1 MLYPVLKVI
10 VRLAAR
16 IFCRKIIINNP
27 AMLKEKGPLILACSH
42 PNSFLDAVLMDILF
56 EQPVW
61 SLTRGDAF
69 LNKRITRLFYKLKM
83 LPVYRPSEGVENL
96 SENYKTFDA
105 CVELFK
111 RDQVVLI
118 FSEGLCANEWHLR
131 SLKKGTAR
139 LAYKCQ
145 QENIP
150 LKILPV
156 GINYSSFKRF
166 GKNLFVNFGNIFTA
180 NDLDKNLSDGAWN
193 QVFNNTLQQELRPL
207 VFEIEKKDKAKQK
220 ELLEIKPSLL
230 TKLLL
235 AIPAV
240 IGWITHV
247 PFYLPIK
254 YWVFKKYN
262 ETVHIDSMLI
272 VVSLF
277 TYPFYLLLITFLLF
291 ITFNTYWVLLLLIIL
306 PFTAWSYV
314 QLKGQLDRFDKKVLV

>member
-1 MLYPVLKVI
+1 MLYSVLKVI

-27 AMLKEKGPLILACSH
+27 ELLKEKGPMILACSH

-83 LPVYRPSEGVENL
+83 LPVYRPSEGIENL

-105 CVELFK
+105 CIELFK
-111 RDQVVLI
+111 RGQVVLI
-118 FSEGLCANEWHLR
+118 FSEGLCVNEWHLR

-166 GKNLFVNFGNIFTA
+166 GKNLFVNFGNILTA

-193 QVFNNTLQQELRPL
+193 QVFNNNLQQELRPL
-207 VFEIEKKDKAKQK
+207 VFEIDKNDKAKQK
-220 ELLEIKPSLL
+220 ELLEIKPSLT
-230 TKLLL
+230 TKIFL
-235 AIPAV
+235 AIPAA
-240 IGWITHV
+240 IGWLVHA
-247 PFYLPIK
+247 PLYLPIK
-254 YWVFKKYN
+254 YWVHKKYN
-262 ETVHIDSMLI
+262 DTGHMDAMQI
-272 VVSLF
+272 VLPLF
-277 TYPFYLLLITFLLF
+277 SYPFYLLLITFILF
-291 ITFNTYWVLLLLIIL
+291 ITLNTWWVFILFIIL

-314 QLKGQLDRFDKKVLV
+314 QLKGQLDK

>member
-1 MLYPVLKVI
+1 MLYSVLKVI
-10 VRLAAR
+10 VRLAAK
-16 IFCRKIIINNP
+16 IFCRKIIINKPELLN
-27 AMLKEKGPLILACSH
+27 EKGPMILACSH

-56 EQPVW
+56 EQPIW

-69 LNKRITRLFYKLKM
+69 LNKRITNLFYKLKM

-105 CVELFK
+105 CIELFK
-111 RDQVVLI
+111 RHQIVLI
-118 FSEGLCANEWHLR
+118 FSEGLCVNEWHLR

-166 GKNLFVNFGNIFTA
+166 GKNLFVNFGNIFTV
-180 NDLDKNLSDGAWN
+180 NDFDKNLSDGAWN

-207 VFEIEKKDKAKQK
+207 VYEIQKEDKAKQK
-220 ELLEIKPSLL
+220 ELLEIKILL
-230 TKLLL
+230 FKKIFL
-235 AIPAV
+235 AIPAA
-240 IGWITHV
+240 IGWLVHA
-247 PFYLPIK
+247 PLYLPIK
-254 YWVFKKYN
+254 YWVNKKYN
-262 ETVHIDSMLI
+262 NSGHVDAMQI
-272 VVSLF
+272 VLPLF
-277 TYPFYLLLITFLLF
+277 TYPFYLLLIALILFFILKTWWVSLLF
-291 ITFNTYWVLLLLIIL
+291 IIL

-314 QLKGQLDRFDKKVLV
+314 QVKKQLDELD

>member
-1 MLYPVLKVI
+1 MLYSVLKVI

-16 IFCRKIIINNP
+16 IFCRKIIINKP
-27 AMLKEKGPLILACSH
+27 ELLKEKGPMILACSH

-56 EQPVW
+56 EKPLW

-69 LNKRITRLFYKLKM
+69 LNKRITNLFYKLKM

-96 SENYKTFDA
+96 SENYKTFDS
-105 CVELFK
+105 CIDLFK
-111 RDQVVLI
+111 QDEIVLI
-118 FSEGLCANEWHLR
+118 FSEGLCVNEWHLR
-131 SLKKGTAR
+131 PLKKGTAR

-180 NDLDKNLSDGAWN
+180 NDFDKNLSDGAWN
-193 QVFNNTLQQELRPL
+193 QVFNNKLQQELSPL
-207 VFEIEKKDKAKQK
+207 VFEIEKKDKKKQK

-230 TKLLL
+230 TKILL

-240 IGWITHV
+240 IGWLVHA
-247 PFYLPIK
+247 PLYLPIK
-254 YWVFKKYN
+254 YWVNKKYN
-262 ETVHIDSMLI
+262 DTGHLDAMQI
-272 VVSLF
+272 VLPLF
-277 TYPFYLLLITFLLF
+277 IYPFYLLLVTFLLF
-291 ITFNTYWVLLLLIIL
+291 FTLNSYWVFVFIIIL

-314 QLKGQLDRFDKKVLV
+314 QVKGQLDH

>member
-1 MLYPVLKVI
+1 MLYSILKVI

-16 IFCRKIIINNP
+16 IFCRKIIINKP
-27 AMLKEKGPLILACSH
+27 ELLKEKGPMILACSH

-56 EQPVW
+56 EKPVW

-69 LNKRITRLFYKLKM
+69 LNKRITNLFYKLKM

-96 SENYKTFDA
+96 SENYKTFDT
-105 CVELFK
+105 CIELFK
-111 RDQVVLI
+111 RGQVVLI
-118 FSEGLCANEWHLR
+118 FSEGLCVNEWHLR

-166 GKNLFVNFGNIFTA
+166 GKNLFVNLGNIFTA
-180 NDLDKNLSDGAWN
+180 SDFDKTLSDGAWN
-193 QVFNNTLQQELRPL
+193 QVFNNKLQQELSPL
-207 VFEIEKKDKAKQK
+207 VFEIEKKDKKKQQ
-220 ELLEIKPSLL
+220 ELLEIDPSLL
-230 TKLLL
+230 TKVLL

-240 IGWITHV
+240 IGLLIHA
-247 PFYLPIK
+247 PLYLPIK
-254 YWVFKKYN
+254 FWVHKKYN
-262 ETVHIDSMLI
+262 NTGHMDAMQI
-272 VVSLF
+272 VLPLF
-277 TYPFYLLLITFLLF
+277 IYPFYLLFLAFLLF
-291 ITFNTYWVLLLLIIL
+291 FTLNTYWVFLLMIIL

-314 QLKGQLDRFDKKVLV
+314 QVKGQLDDQ

>member
-1 MLYPVLKVI
+1 MLYSILKVI
-10 VRLAAR
+10 VRLAAK

-27 AMLKEKGPLILACSH
+27 ELLKEKGPMILACSH

-56 EQPVW
+56 EKPIW

-105 CVELFK
+105 CIELFK
-111 RDQVVLI
+111 RHQIVLI
-118 FSEGLCANEWHLR
+118 FSEGLCTNEWHLR

-180 NDLDKNLSDGAWN
+180 NDFDKNLSDGVWN
-193 QVFNNTLQQELRPL
+193 QVFNNTLQQELCPL
-207 VFEIEKKDKAKQK
+207 VFEIEKNDKAKQK

-230 TKLLL
+230 TKILL
-235 AIPAV
+235 AIPAA
-240 IGWITHV
+240 IGWLAHA

-254 YWVFKKYN
+254 YWVFKKYDK
-262 ETVHIDSMLI
+262 TVHIDSMLI
-272 VVSLF
+272 AIPLF
-277 TYPFYLLLITFLLF
+277 SYPFYLLLITLILFFTLNTWWVFLVF
-291 ITFNTYWVLLLLIIL
+291 IIL

-314 QLKGQLDRFDKKVLV
+314 QVKEQLDK